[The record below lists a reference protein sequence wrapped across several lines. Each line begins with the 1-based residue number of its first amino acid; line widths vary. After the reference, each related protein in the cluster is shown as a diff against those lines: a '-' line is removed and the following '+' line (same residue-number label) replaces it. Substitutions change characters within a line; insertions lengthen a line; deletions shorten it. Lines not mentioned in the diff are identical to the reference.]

1 MRKNHIKFYNDK
13 KKYQQEKPFGLQVT
27 VFDNNVE
34 QALRKLKK
42 KVSNAGLLQEV
53 KKREYYEK
61 PTQTRKLK
69 KAMAVKRE
77 QKRIDKE
84 RLKPKRGYK
93 ADY

>member
-1 MRKNHIKFYNDK
+1 MRKNHNKFYNDRK
-13 KKYQQEKPFGLQVT
+13 KEQKEKPFGLQVA

-61 PTQTRKLK
+61 PTQKRKLK

-77 QKRIDKE
+77 QKRMAQVV
-84 RLKPKRGYK
+84 LPAKRGYNK
-93 ADY
+93 S